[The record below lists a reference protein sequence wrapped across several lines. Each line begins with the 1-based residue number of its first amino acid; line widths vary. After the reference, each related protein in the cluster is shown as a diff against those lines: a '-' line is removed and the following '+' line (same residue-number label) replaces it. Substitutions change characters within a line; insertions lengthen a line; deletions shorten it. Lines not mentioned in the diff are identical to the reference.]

1 MARIL
6 LIDDDDSVRTVLLLT
21 LAHYGHTVVEASNG
35 KQGLELFRGGNIDLV
50 ITDIVMPEKEGFE
63 VLMKIRKK
71 NPALK
76 IIAISGGGLH
86 NAAHY
91 LHTAKL
97 LGAAKVLAKPFSN
110 EELMTA
116 VNELLPGGGAA
127 TPPTTPPHAPS

>member
-1 MARIL
+1 
-6 LIDDDDSVRTVLLLT
+6 
-21 LAHYGHTVVEASNG
+21 
-35 KQGLELFRGGNIDLV
+35 
-50 ITDIVMPEKEGFE
+50 
-63 VLMKIRKK
+63 MKIRKK

-110 EELMTA
+110 EALMAA
-116 VNELLPGGGAA
+116 VNELLPGGE
-127 TPPTTPPHAPS
+127 TPAPTPLPS